1 MNFDLKQFTEK
12 SSPTLKVVFIVSL
25 LFVSLGR
32 VARWDLLDQVAMAD
46 NFLANGVLYA
56 EQGSDLIHGH
66 SVYFPGVAYFAVALK
81 TIGIDYYLVEVMLLI
96 AVIVL
101 LLFLHVLSRYA
112 NSMSNEKYS
121 PEFFYPLLIAFFTMV
136 LPMYGLY
143 ALEFKPDTLSLLMG
157 YIGLSLIWTDK
168 NSFGKYVL
176 GIFLICIALVFKQQY
191 LAFQVGLFFAAF
203 FVKKKEFRLAVL
215 LATIISIA
223 VFLFLFTDENI
234 RFWSIE
240 VLSDDGISALNEI
253 IFTSYLLVM
262 PILLFLILLILM
274 KSDNHTF
281 LIKVPKLSLEFLKSL
296 TVNPWYVVTLFVIG
310 GSVLSTLKAGGNSG
324 NAQIA
329 LVVIFPLAG
338 LISYH
343 LVKWKIILI
352 AWFGV
357 FYFMGQIPGH
367 LIQYKEA
374 IELKSQVKK
383 LQFEDNYR
391 VLTGSDVYYASR
403 YLVNKGVVLENYWAN
418 ALIENISAGESLN
431 MELRSNKFDY
441 LILEN
446 RNSNNLEFISKSKDY
461 DILFF
466 NGLGIIAK
474 SRN

>member
-1 MNFDLKQFTEK
+1 MNFDLKKLTEK
-12 SSPTLKVVFIVSL
+12 SLPALKVVFIVSL

-46 NFLANGVLYA
+46 NFLANGELYA
-56 EQGSDLIHGH
+56 ELGSDLIHGH
-66 SVYFPGVAYFAVALK
+66 SCYFPGVAYVAVALK

-112 NSMSNEKYS
+112 NSLSNEKYS
-121 PEFFYPLLIAFFTMV
+121 PHFFYPLLIDFFTTV
-136 LPMYGLY
+136 LSWYGFY
-143 ALEFKPDTLSLLMG
+143 ALEFTPDTLSLLMG
-157 YIGLSLIWTDK
+157 YVGLSLIWTNK

-176 GIFLICIALVFKQQY
+176 GIFLISIALVFKQQY

-203 FVKKKEFRLAVL
+203 FVKKKEFRLAVF
-215 LATIISIA
+215 LATIFSIA

-240 VLSDDGISALNEI
+240 VLSDDGIIALKDI
-253 IFTSYLLVM
+253 IVTSYLLVM
-262 PILLFLILLILM
+262 PILYFLILLILM

-281 LIKVPKLSLEFLKSL
+281 LIKAPKLSLEFLKSR

-310 GSVLSTLKAGGNSG
+310 ASLLSTLKAGGNAG
-324 NAQIA
+324 NAQVA
-329 LVVIFPLAG
+329 LAVIFPLAG
-338 LISYH
+338 LISDH
-343 LVKWKIILI
+343 LVKWKMILI
-352 AWFGV
+352 AWFGI

-367 LIQYKEA
+367 LIQYKYA

-383 LQFEDNYR
+383 LQFEDDYR

-403 YLVNKGVVLENYWAN
+403 YLVKEGIVLENYWAN
-418 ALIENISAGESLN
+418 SVIESISLDESLN
-431 MELRSNKFDY
+431 MKLKSNKFNY

-446 RNSNNLEFISKSKDY
+446 YSNNLEFISKSKDY
-461 DILFF
+461 EILFV
-466 NGLGIIAK
+466 NSLGIIAK